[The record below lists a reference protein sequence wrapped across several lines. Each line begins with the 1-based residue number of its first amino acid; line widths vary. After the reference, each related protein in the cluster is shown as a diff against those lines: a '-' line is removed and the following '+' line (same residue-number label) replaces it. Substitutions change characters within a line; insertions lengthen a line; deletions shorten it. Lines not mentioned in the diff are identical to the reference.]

1 MEKQRQQL
9 PHTSTI
15 THLHPASDQA
25 KCCTVAMF
33 LGTMNMPQNGDT
45 LDLGDKALACCRE
58 KLCPKFKSEQDCT
71 WISSGDLSWKQKLS
85 DDLDRVQ
92 VIDNRLEQIHG
103 DDMDDPSAR
112 EEKQILQGERQKIE
126 DGELQRLSKVAPLTA
141 MCDEVLD
148 SDQPGED
155 LAEEQE
161 ARIQCITSFVDIAY
175 GACAWQE
182 QEGQCVSVVS
192 SKPTRSFSWSSTLS
206 LLLVISAILAITYYA
221 AKPAASEGEVE
232 KSEYSSLDQLP
243 PELGGHK

>member
-1 MEKQRQQL
+1 
-9 PHTSTI
+9 
-15 THLHPASDQA
+15 
-25 KCCTVAMF
+25 
-33 LGTMNMPQNGDT
+33 
-45 LDLGDKALACCRE
+45 
-58 KLCPKFKSEQDCT
+58 
-71 WISSGDLSWKQKLS
+71 
-85 DDLDRVQ
+85 
-92 VIDNRLEQIHG
+92 
-103 DDMDDPSAR
+103 
-112 EEKQILQGERQKIE
+112 
-126 DGELQRLSKVAPLTA
+126 

-232 KSEYSSLDQLP
+232 KSEYSSLDQVLISDC
-243 PELGGHK
+243 LVLY